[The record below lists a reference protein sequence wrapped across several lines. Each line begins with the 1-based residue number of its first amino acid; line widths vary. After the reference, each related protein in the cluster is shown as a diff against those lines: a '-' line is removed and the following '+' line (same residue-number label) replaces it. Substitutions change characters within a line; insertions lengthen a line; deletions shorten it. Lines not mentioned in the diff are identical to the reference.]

1 MRQLLVNPGDWEQ
14 VPWPD
19 RRRLHRA
26 VGRGEARIV
35 PGDACPPGIVFLI
48 DPDTAIPTSRRFRTG
63 PEDDTLLTHEILLG
77 LWEDMADDSGVEPG
91 GISYR
96 EP

>member
-14 VPWPD
+14 IPWSD
-19 RRRLHRA
+19 RRRLHRV
-26 VGRGEARIV
+26 VGRGQARIV
-35 PGDACPPGIVFLI
+35 PGDTCPPGIVFLI
-48 DPDTAIPTSRRFRTG
+48 DPDAAIPGSRRFRSG
-63 PEDDTLLTHEILLG
+63 PEDDTLLTGEILLG
-77 LWEDMADDSGVEPG
+77 LWEGLAEEGVESG